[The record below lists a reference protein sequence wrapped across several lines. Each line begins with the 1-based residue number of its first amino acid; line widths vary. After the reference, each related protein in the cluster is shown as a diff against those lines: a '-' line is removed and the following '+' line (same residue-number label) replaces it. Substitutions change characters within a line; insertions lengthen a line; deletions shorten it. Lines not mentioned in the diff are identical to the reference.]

1 MTIAQII
8 GLIVL
13 LLVAGFGGFLILK
26 KSKSYD
32 LLKWLGL
39 FFFVAVIFSWI
50 FNGGYFAG
58 ANFQTI
64 TEETKPIGFTD
75 LYTILSYGVQSVFA
89 KAMFIIAVGAFYGV
103 LSKTKSYSKLVN
115 TIAKKI
121 KGKEIL
127 FSLIASLLFVAMGS
141 ILTQSLVALV
151 FVPFIVSILLNAK
164 LDKITAFSVTIG
176 SMLIGLL
183 GATYGF
189 EGVGEFNYYLAMYTG
204 GKVELNLLIQL
215 LIVLVAYLLFSFF
228 NIKHIKK
235 VLKDKV
241 NESEEDPFMVEK
253 ADKKASLIPSI
264 VVLSLIFVLVILGYV
279 GWDSSFGI
287 KCFTKFH
294 EWLTGLTIGNY
305 AVFAKIFGTSSL
317 AFGAWDLTILP
328 IILFLF
334 ALLVMLMDKM
344 SFNDLLTN
352 MGKGNKVMLMPVL
365 LVIGVQSMIYIAN
378 FSPTIPVII
387 NAIIDGIKSFNPYIV
402 SFVALIGSIFQ
413 PDLGFN
419 ALTLGGYY
427 AATYADNVS
436 LIETIFVS
444 VYGLVGLAIPTNALL
459 LAGLSYLNIDYK
471 SWMKYIWIFI
481 LALIVLLLVLF
492 TVLAYV

>member
-89 KAMFIIAVGAFYGV
+89 KAMLIIAVGAFYGV

-204 GKVELNLLIQL
+204 G
-215 LIVLVAYLLFSFF
+215 
-228 NIKHIKK
+228 
-235 VLKDKV
+235 
-241 NESEEDPFMVEK
+241 
-253 ADKKASLIPSI
+253 
-264 VVLSLIFVLVILGYV
+264 
-279 GWDSSFGI
+279 
-287 KCFTKFH
+287 
-294 EWLTGLTIGNY
+294 
-305 AVFAKIFGTSSL
+305 
-317 AFGAWDLTILP
+317 
-328 IILFLF
+328 
-334 ALLVMLMDKM
+334 
-344 SFNDLLTN
+344 
-352 MGKGNKVMLMPVL
+352 
-365 LVIGVQSMIYIAN
+365 
-378 FSPTIPVII
+378 
-387 NAIIDGIKSFNPYIV
+387 
-402 SFVALIGSIFQ
+402 
-413 PDLGFN
+413 
-419 ALTLGGYY
+419 
-427 AATYADNVS
+427 
-436 LIETIFVS
+436 
-444 VYGLVGLAIPTNALL
+444 
-459 LAGLSYLNIDYK
+459 
-471 SWMKYIWIFI
+471 
-481 LALIVLLLVLF
+481 
-492 TVLAYV
+492 